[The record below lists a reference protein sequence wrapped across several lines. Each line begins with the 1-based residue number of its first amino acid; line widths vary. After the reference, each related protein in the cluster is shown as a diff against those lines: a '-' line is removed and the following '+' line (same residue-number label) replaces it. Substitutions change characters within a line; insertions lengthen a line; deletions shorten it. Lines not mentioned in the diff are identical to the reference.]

1 MVRTEA
7 PPGSHRRGFFF
18 RAEGTS
24 QHSCDG
30 IPRDK
35 KTVPDRA
42 YRKPSD
48 PAMSAPTVTRTA
60 PKLLLE
66 FAGQYPAPLPR
77 DLQHENTA
85 LLGQY
90 LNSWTRHFG
99 ELNHRSDGDFE
110 HFVETMARFD
120 AAWRA
125 FGTENTTVR
134 NLIRPDVESLCD
146 FHGAPLLSAGDPDF
160 VFGPIASWGSGHGNT
175 RGEGVADDYWNIPA
189 FEALSGRRWQL
200 AGFLPDDQ
208 NEPDLLAVLQGM
220 FDDGVHDFV
229 VKGTQPKTLLVKF
242 SLTVR
247 PTDLIG
253 RGTEIPSEIT
263 DSALHLEGR
272 SNVFLVQEAIP
283 MIHEYRF
290 FMAGPRPV
298 SGAGCIEK
306 FTPLDS
312 TGSSFDGR
320 TEGRRGSGA
329 VSDTWDEVV
338 KPMLHFAAD
347 AGALLHEQA
356 PELGP
361 AWVMDLAVN
370 AETGQIVVIELNP
383 ARNAGLY
390 ASSPSAWMGG
400 VRDYLAAG

>member
-1 MVRTEA
+1 
-7 PPGSHRRGFFF
+7 
-18 RAEGTS
+18 
-24 QHSCDG
+24 
-30 IPRDK
+30 
-35 KTVPDRA
+35 
-42 YRKPSD
+42 
-48 PAMSAPTVTRTA
+48 MSAPTVTRTA
-60 PKLLLE
+60 PQLLLE
-66 FAGQYPAPLPR
+66 FAGQYPAPMPQ
-77 DLQHENTA
+77 DLQHENAA

-99 ELNHRSDGDFE
+99 EINHRADGDFE

-120 AAWRA
+120 SAWRA
-125 FGTENTTVR
+125 FGILNTK
-134 NLIRPDVESLCD
+134 IRHMAGPHLDSICD
-146 FHGAPLLSAGDPDF
+146 FRGAPLLTAGDPDF

-175 RGEGVADDYWNIPA
+175 HGEGVADDYWEIPA
-189 FEALSGRRWQL
+189 FVELSGRRWQL
-200 AGFLPDDQ
+200 AGFLPEDQ
-208 NEPDLLAVLQGM
+208 NEPDLLGVLQGM
-220 FDDGVHDFV
+220 FDDGVRDFV
-229 VKGTQPKTLLVKF
+229 VKGTQPKTLLSKF

-247 PTDLIG
+247 PTDLYG
-253 RGTEIPSEIT
+253 RSSEIPSDVIE
-263 DSALHLEGR
+263 SSFHLEGR
-272 SNVFLVQEAIP
+272 SKVFLVQEAIP
-283 MIHEYRF
+283 MIHEYRV
-290 FMAGPRPV
+290 FMAGPRPA

-312 TGSSFDGR
+312 TGTAFDGR

-347 AGALLHEQA
+347 AGALLHSQA
-356 PELGP
+356 PALGA

-390 ASSPSAWMGG
+390 ASSPDSWMES

>member
-1 MVRTEA
+1 
-7 PPGSHRRGFFF
+7 
-18 RAEGTS
+18 
-24 QHSCDG
+24 
-30 IPRDK
+30 
-35 KTVPDRA
+35 
-42 YRKPSD
+42 
-48 PAMSAPTVTRTA
+48 MSTPTITRTA

-66 FAGQYPAPLPR
+66 FAGRYPAPLPR
-77 DLQHENTA
+77 EIQHENTA

-90 LNSWTRHFG
+90 LNSWTRAFG

-110 HFVETMARFD
+110 NFVETMARFD

-134 NLIRPDVESLCD
+134 HLAGPHLESLCD
-146 FHGAPLLSAGDPDF
+146 FHGAPILPAEQALHPAADF
-160 VFGPIASWGSGHGNT
+160 VFGPIASWGNGHRVVGMD
-175 RGEGVADDYWNIPA
+175 GAADTYWEIPA
-189 FEALSGRRWQL
+189 FETLSGRRWQL

-208 NEPDLLAVLQGM
+208 NEPDLLGVLQGM
-220 FDDGVHDFV
+220 FDDGVRDFF
-229 VKGTQPKTLLVKF
+229 VKGTAPKTLLSEF
-242 SLTVR
+242 RLTVR
-247 PTDLIG
+247 PTHLLG
-253 RGTEIPSEIT
+253 HGTEIPSEVF
-263 DSALHLEGR
+263 DGSMHLEGR
-272 SNVFLVQEAIP
+272 SKVFLVQEAIP

-290 FMAGPRPV
+290 FMAGPRPA
-298 SGAGCIEK
+298 SGAGCIEH

-312 TGSSFDGR
+312 TGTAFDGR

-338 KPMLHFAAD
+338 KPMLEFAEN
-347 AGALLHEQA
+347 AGALLHSQA
-356 PELGP
+356 PELGA

-370 AETGQIVVIELNP
+370 SETGQIVVIELNP